1 MINGFFPQRAIDD
14 DTQNQ
19 LEALR
24 QLADHWGLDIT
35 QDLKSFEKID
45 DKMNQRGPGY
55 GRN

>member
-1 MINGFFPQRAIDD
+1 MINGFYPQRAIDD
-14 DTQNQ
+14 ETQNQ

-24 QLADHWGLDIT
+24 QLADHWGFDIT
-35 QDLKSFEKID
+35 RDLKPFEKID